1 DLNRTRRAEHDIVRQ
16 GEEGSLGHCLARHKK
31 HDDERLAALFQPRLG
46 LDGRAHAYFAI
57 PGRRARAIQPEV
69 SDQESSQL
77 TRPGTRR
84 PFTSLAL
91 LENASGNQV
100 PGIADEFES
109 FFNTWS
115 ADTWIEPYFF
125 GCDNLPGCDLF
136 WRRNVMTM
144 REFRVGSG
152 NLVFGTAKREDTSL
166 NNVLAALL
174 TAFRARYKVLAF
186 EKHKLEP
193 EFPNCAASRGSSEKR
208 CRCRGEDVP
217 EIFAALM
224 PPMVDIPSIE
234 HYDWTQQ
241 FRSYDAIKRVLREY
255 LNLAASEDDVGGLS
269 GEYGYNNQLVRH

>member
-1 DLNRTRRAEHDIVRQ
+1 M
-16 GEEGSLGHCLARHKK
+16 
-31 HDDERLAALFQPRLG
+31 
-46 LDGRAHAYFAI
+46 
-57 PGRRARAIQPEV
+57 
-69 SDQESSQL
+69 
-77 TRPGTRR
+77 
-84 PFTSLAL
+84 

-109 FFNTWS
+109 FFNVILYTAIRSMPHNQTSS
-115 ADTWIEPYFF
+115 ADTWIERYFF
-125 GCDNLPGCDLF
+125 GCDNLPGCDLL

-144 REFRVGSG
+144 RELRVGAG
-152 NLVFGTAKREDTSL
+152 NLIFGTAKQEDTSL

-174 TAFRARYKVLAF
+174 TAFHACYKVLAF
-186 EKHKLEP
+186 EKHKLE
-193 EFPNCAASRGSSEKR
+193 FPNCAASPGSSEKR

-241 FRSYDAIKRVLREY
+241 LRSYDAIKRVLREY

-269 GEYGYNNQLVRH
+269 GEYGYNNQLVRD